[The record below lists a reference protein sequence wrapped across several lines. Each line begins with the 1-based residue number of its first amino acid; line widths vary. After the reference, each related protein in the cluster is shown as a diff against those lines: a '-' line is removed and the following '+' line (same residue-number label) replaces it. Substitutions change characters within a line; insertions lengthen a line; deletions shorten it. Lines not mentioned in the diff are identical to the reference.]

1 MITTLEWAAE
11 RDQNTPNKL
20 LTPAA
25 SAARPKLLL
34 LPLLLLLLLLLTRLV
49 TKAVREIMLVC
60 SHQPRRQVLVVE
72 LIVFKARRSDAALL

>member
-25 SAARPKLLL
+25 ASAARPE
-34 LPLLLLLLLLLTRLV
+34 LLLLLLTRLV